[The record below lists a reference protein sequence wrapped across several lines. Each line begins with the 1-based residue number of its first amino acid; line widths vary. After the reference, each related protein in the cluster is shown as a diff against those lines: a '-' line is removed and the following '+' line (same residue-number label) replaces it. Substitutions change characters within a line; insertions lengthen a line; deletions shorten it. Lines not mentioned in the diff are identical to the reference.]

1 MEMII
6 ISAVW
11 CPDCLIMKKEIKKIK
26 EKYPNINYI
35 EYDYDMDEDKIK
47 KYNVSNTLPLI
58 IIEKNNEEIFR
69 CSGAKKEKELINI
82 IESIGL

>member
-1 MEMII
+1 MKMVI

-11 CPDCLIMKKEIKKIK
+11 CPDCLIMKKELKKIK
-26 EKYPNINYI
+26 EKYPDINYM
-35 EYDYDMDEDKIK
+35 EYDYDMDENIIK

-58 IIEKNNEEIFR
+58 IIEKNNEEVFR
-69 CSGAKKEKELINI
+69 SSGAKKEKELINI

>member
-1 MEMII
+1 MII

-26 EKYPNINYI
+26 EKYPNIEYI
-35 EYDYDMDEDKIK
+35 EYDYDMDEDEVS

-58 IIEKNNEEIFR
+58 IIEKDGKEVFR
-69 CSGAKKEKELINI
+69 DCGAKKEKQLINV
-82 IESIGL
+82 IEGIGL